1 MNVRVVSLRLFC
13 RKEVQVTMFNSYT
26 YGQLNIEQIPDKLVE
41 FYNSHKVFE
50 SDTNIVIGT
59 DSQNFS
65 DTKQVSVIAII
76 CKGHGGIFFYEIS
89 RLPKIRDVRKKLH
102 TETQSSLEIADKL
115 VEILESDKRY
125 EELYLNCNLSIH
137 IDAGN
142 SPTGR
147 TRELIPELVGWVS
160 SMGYDCRVKP
170 LSFVASSIADKISK

>member
-1 MNVRVVSLRLFC
+1 
-13 RKEVQVTMFNSYT
+13 MFTSQT
-26 YGQLNIEQIPDKLVE
+26 YGRLEINEIPEKLNK
-41 FYNSHKVFE
+41 FYQDHKVFE
-50 SDTNIVIGT
+50 EDMSIIIGT

-89 RLPKIRDVRKKLH
+89 RLPKIKDVRQKLH

-115 VEILESDKRY
+115 VEILESDTQY

-142 SPTGR
+142 SPVGK

-160 SMGYDCRVKP
+160 SMGYECKVKP
-170 LSFVASSIADKISK
+170 ASYVASSIADKISK